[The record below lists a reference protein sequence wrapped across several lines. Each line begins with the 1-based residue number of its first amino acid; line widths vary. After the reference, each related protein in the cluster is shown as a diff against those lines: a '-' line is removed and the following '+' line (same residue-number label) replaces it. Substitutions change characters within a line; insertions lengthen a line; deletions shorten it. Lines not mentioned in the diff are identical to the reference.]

1 MLNKDQRQQAIL
13 DRFRKMFTAL
23 NMSNLNL
30 SDFAASTKATE
41 EALLASQT
49 ELEILDK
56 EYLPQVKKV
65 APVIMGVSGLACL
78 LIVREIVKEL
88 K

>member
-1 MLNKDQRQQAIL
+1 
-13 DRFRKMFTAL
+13 MFTAL

-41 EALLASQT
+41 EALLASQA